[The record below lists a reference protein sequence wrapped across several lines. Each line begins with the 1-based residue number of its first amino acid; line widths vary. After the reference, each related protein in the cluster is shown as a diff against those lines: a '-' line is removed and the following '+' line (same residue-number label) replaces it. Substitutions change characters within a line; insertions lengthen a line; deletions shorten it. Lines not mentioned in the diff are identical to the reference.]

1 MIRKLVLTTL
11 AAGGLTA
18 AAAGMPPAYAADM
31 APMVTK
37 AAPPP
42 VVWNPWMIRLR
53 ALVVD
58 PKNDTTFDQL
68 PGGNAT
74 WSTSVVPELD
84 ITYFFTPNIAAELI
98 LGVTPHRA
106 TGTGIVTG
114 GAAPGLNM
122 QGLPI
127 GKTWLL
133 PPTLTFQY
141 HATNFGAF
149 KPYVGA
155 GVNYTVF
162 FNESA
167 ANTLG
172 GSPAVRISSFKVNN
186 AWAPAVQAG
195 FDYMLDKHWGI
206 NFDVKY
212 LWLRPTFS
220 AAVNDGAI
228 ALTGKAKLDPW
239 IWGGGITYKF

>member
-1 MIRKLVLTTL
+1 MWRTALL
-11 AAGGLTA
+11 AAAMAGAIGA
-18 AAAGMPPAYAADM
+18 APAEAADIAPVYKAPPA
-31 APMVTK
+31 PV
-37 AAPPP
+37 

-58 PKNDTTFDQL
+58 PKNDTTFNQL
-68 PGGNAT
+68 PGGNAS

-84 ITYFFTPNIAAELI
+84 ITYFFTPNFAAELI
-98 LGVTPHRA
+98 LGVTPHKA
-106 TGTGIVTG
+106 TGTGIVTSG
-114 GAAPGLNM
+114 VATGLNM
-122 QGLPI
+122 EGLPI

-141 HATNFGAF
+141 HFTNFGAF

-155 GVNYTVF
+155 GVNYTIF
-162 FNESA
+162 FNEKA
-167 ANTLG
+167 ANTPG
-172 GSPAVRISSFKVNN
+172 GNPAVSITSLDVKN

-195 FDYMLDKHWGI
+195 FDYMLDKHWGL

-212 LWLRPTFS
+212 LWLQPSFT
-220 AAVNDGAI
+220 AAVNNGAI

-239 IWGGGITYKF
+239 IYGAGITYKF